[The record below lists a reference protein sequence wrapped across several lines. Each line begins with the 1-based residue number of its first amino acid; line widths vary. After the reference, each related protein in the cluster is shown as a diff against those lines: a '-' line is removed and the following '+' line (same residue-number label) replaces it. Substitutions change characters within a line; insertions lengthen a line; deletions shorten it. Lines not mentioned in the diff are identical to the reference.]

1 MPPPPTEIRLTL
13 APRGR
18 FDVIDVTGRIQAEFG
33 DALEKHRGALYCS
46 LHTTAGYLEQRFAS
60 RLRDHHE
67 RLSLFFRAFG
77 AVFPPE
83 AAYEHDKMHLRA
95 ELSEEQ
101 RAVEPRNGD
110 SHLTFIGTGMR
121 NCVTYRNRAASPV
134 YFIDL
139 DGMNLGTHRQR
150 RTSVVGYDRETV
162 VDRFR
167 LTVPTSRHPID
178 AVNLGDARLG
188 LFEAIDEWLARAGI
202 EKGRVDIALEPSERN
217 VGLTVNEYETLLM
230 QHDLREVLQ
239 NPLKYAAQKGRHML
253 DDPLAIPGK
262 TINYARYDVVR
273 VLNLLIEAFGVQE
286 SVVERLI
293 AKVMAAPARRFLRT
307 RRISFLASDHSQE
320 GRSRVVRGTYQ
331 SPILVQWQAPEGL
344 ARELEISLVRLS

>member
-1 MPPPPTEIRLTL
+1 MPPTPTELSLTL
-13 APRGR
+13 DPRGR
-18 FDVIDVTGRIQAEFG
+18 FDVIDVSGRIRAEFG
-33 DALEKHRGALYCS
+33 DALERHRGALYCS
-46 LHTTAGYLEQRFAS
+46 PHTTAGYLEQRLAS
-60 RLRDHHE
+60 RLLHHRE
-67 RLSLFFRAFG
+67 RLSLFFKAFG

-95 ELSEEQ
+95 ELSPEQ

-110 SHLTFIGTGMR
+110 SHLTFIGTGMS
-121 NCVTYRNRAASPV
+121 NCVTYRNRAAAPV

-139 DGMNLGTHRQR
+139 DGMNQGTCRRR
-150 RTSVVGYDRETV
+150 RTSVVGYDRQSV
-162 VDRFR
+162 VERFR
-167 LTVPTSRHPID
+167 VTVPTSRHPID
-178 AVNLGDARLG
+178 AVNLADPRLG
-188 LFEAIDEWLARAGI
+188 LFAAIDDSLARAGI
-202 EKGRVDIALEPSERN
+202 EKGRVDVALDTAERN

-230 QHDLREVLQ
+230 QHDLKEVLQ

-262 TINYARYDVVR
+262 TINYARYDVVQ

-307 RRISFLASDHSQE
+307 RRISFLASDHSRE
-320 GRSRVVRGTYQ
+320 GRARVVRGTYQ
-331 SPILVQWQAPEGL
+331 SPILVQWQASEGMS
-344 ARELEISLVRLS
+344 RGLEISLVHLA

>member
-1 MPPPPTEIRLTL
+1 MPSTPTEIRLTL

-18 FDVIDVTGRIQAEFG
+18 FDVIDVTGRIRAEHG
-33 DALEKHRGALYCS
+33 DALERHRGALYCS
-46 LHTTAGYLEQRFAS
+46 LHTTAGYLEQRFVS
-60 RLRDHHE
+60 RLRHHQD

-77 AVFPPE
+77 AVFPPD
-83 AAYEHDKMHLRA
+83 AAYGHDQMHLRA
-95 ELSEEQ
+95 ELSEAQ

-121 NCVTYRNRAASPV
+121 NCVTYRNHAASPV

-139 DGMNLGTHRQR
+139 DGVNQGTCRER
-150 RTSVVGYDRETV
+150 RTSVVGYDLETV

-167 LTVPTSRHPID
+167 ITVPTSRHPID
-178 AVNLGDARLG
+178 AINLGEARLG
-188 LFEAIDEWLARAGI
+188 LFEAIDERLARAGI
-202 EKGRVDIALEPSERN
+202 EKARVDVALEHSERN

-239 NPLKYAAQKGRHML
+239 NPFKFAAQKGRHML

-273 VLNLLIEAFGVQE
+273 FLNLLIDAFGMQE

-293 AKVMAAPARRFLRT
+293 AKVMSAPARRFLRT
-307 RRISFLASDHSQE
+307 RRVSFLASDHAE
-320 GRSRVVRGTYQ
+320 DGRSRVVRGTYQ
-331 SPILVQWQAPEGL
+331 SPILVQWQVPEGQ
-344 ARELEISLVRLS
+344 ARALEISLVHLS

>member
-1 MPPPPTEIRLTL
+1 MPPTPTELSLTL
-13 APRGR
+13 DPRGR
-18 FDVIDVTGRIQAEFG
+18 FDVIDVSGRIRAEFG
-33 DALEKHRGALYCS
+33 DALERHRGALYCS
-46 LHTTAGYLEQRFAS
+46 PHTTAGYLEQRLAA
-60 RLRDHHE
+60 RLLHHRE
-67 RLSLFFRAFG
+67 RLSLFFKAFG

-95 ELSEEQ
+95 ELSPEQ

-110 SHLTFIGTGMR
+110 SHLTFIGTGMS
-121 NCVTYRNRAASPV
+121 NCVTYRNRAAAPV

-139 DGMNLGTHRQR
+139 DGMNQGTCRRR
-150 RTSVVGYDRETV
+150 RTSVVGYDRQSV
-162 VDRFR
+162 VERFR
-167 LTVPTSRHPID
+167 VTVPTSRHPID
-178 AVNLGDARLG
+178 AVNLADPRLG
-188 LFEAIDEWLARAGI
+188 LFAAIDDSLARAGI
-202 EKGRVDIALEPSERN
+202 EKGRVDVALDTAERN

-230 QHDLREVLQ
+230 QHDLKEVLQ

-262 TINYARYDVVR
+262 TINYARYDVVQ

-307 RRISFLASDHSQE
+307 RRISFLASDHSRE
-320 GRSRVVRGTYQ
+320 GRARVVRGTYQ
-331 SPILVQWQAPEGL
+331 SPILVQWQASEGMS
-344 ARELEISLVRLS
+344 RGLEISLVHLA

>member
-1 MPPPPTEIRLTL
+1 MPPQPTEIRLTL
-13 APRGR
+13 DPRGR
-18 FDVIDVTGRIQAEFG
+18 FDVIDVSGRIRAEFG
-33 DALEKHRGALYCS
+33 DELERHRAALYCS
-46 LHTTAGYLEQRFAS
+46 PHTTAGYLEQRLAA
-60 RLRDHHE
+60 RLLHHRE
-67 RLSLFFRAFG
+67 RLSLFFKAFG

-95 ELSEEQ
+95 ELSPEQ

-110 SHLTFIGTGMR
+110 SHLTFIGTGMS

-139 DGMNLGTHRQR
+139 DGMYQDTRRRR
-150 RTSVVGYDRETV
+150 RTSVVGYDHQSV
-162 VDRFR
+162 VERFR

-178 AVNLGDARLG
+178 AVNLADQRLG
-188 LFEAIDEWLARAGI
+188 LFAAIDDSLARAGI
-202 EKGRVDIALEPSERN
+202 EKGRVDIALDPAERN

-230 QHDLREVLQ
+230 QHDLKEVLQ
-239 NPLKYAAQKGRHML
+239 NPLKFAAQKGRHML

-262 TINYARYDVVR
+262 TINYARYDVVQ
-273 VLNLLIEAFGVQE
+273 VLNLLIEALGVQE

-293 AKVMAAPARRFLRT
+293 AKAMAAPARRFLRT

-331 SPILVQWQAPEGL
+331 SPILVQWQGAPGMS
-344 ARELEISLVRLS
+344 RGLEISLVRLT